1 MPLCARTSDKASTT
15 ASARPADGPV
25 SKSAKAKLV
34 GTEAMSSE
42 HSDPPPAYT
51 AAVKD
56 VERDVT
62 GEEKQAGDDVK
73 AEKGKEEEEDDE
85 SWRTMPKGATW
96 LGMEE
101 KRWWRMGY

>member
-1 MPLCARTSDKASTT
+1 MPLCARTSDKASATEP
-15 ASARPADGPV
+15 ARPANAP
-25 SKSAKAKLV
+25 SNKRTKAKPA
-34 GTEAMSSE
+34 EAVAAP
-42 HSDPPPAYT
+42 SDDSDAPVEYMAT
-51 AAVKD
+51 VKD

-62 GEEKQAGDDVK
+62 GEEKQAGRGVK
-73 AEKGKEEEEDDE
+73 GEKGKEEDDE